1 LHRLSPSA
9 TLSPGVENELTRA
22 RGGTAVR
29 DHPKQPDQES
39 DESLEVDDR
48 KDSMRKLDRR
58 QFLGAGAVG
67 VFAMGTGISRAG
79 AENERSGPL
88 SGTVRFDRPLGF
100 QSYGVRGEIEKDFTG
115 TLKSVQELGYAFV
128 EMCSPRGNY
137 YKTAGYG
144 NLTALPP
151 AEIKQQIEDTGLSCR
166 SAHFEPHEVVVDDPA
181 RTAEYAAALGL
192 ADMVMSD
199 SGVPADGTVD
209 DIKRWAEKA
218 NRAAEVVKAAGLRL
232 GYHNHAIGPQMEGRP
247 QYEHIM
253 EALDPD
259 LITMQ
264 FQLAS
269 IAGGYDIVYYL
280 EKYAGRYFSLHMHDY
295 DPAKKGRVP
304 GRLGGIVPCG
314 EGMIDWPVLLKAAS
328 NSDIAEHGYI
338 VEIETEE
345 PLEGLRKSIGFL
357 RTVEV

>member
-1 LHRLSPSA
+1 M
-9 TLSPGVENELTRA
+9 
-22 RGGTAVR
+22 
-29 DHPKQPDQES
+29 S
-39 DESLEVDDR
+39 DDG
-48 KDSMRKLDRR
+48 RKLDRR
-58 QFLGAGAVG
+58 QFLGTSAVG
-67 VFAMGTGISRAG
+67 MLAVGAGIGRAG
-79 AENERSGPL
+79 AQSGQ
-88 SGTVRFDRPLGF
+88 SGAASRASLFDRPLGF
-100 QSYGVRGEIEKDFTG
+100 QSYAVRREIERDFTG
-115 TLKSVQELGYAFV
+115 TLKSVQELGYASV

-151 AEIKQQIEDTGLSCR
+151 AEVKQQIEDTGLICR

-192 ADMVMSD
+192 ADIVMSG
-199 SGVPADGTVD
+199 SGVPNDGTVD

-232 GYHNHAIGPQMEGRP
+232 GYHNHAVGPQVEGRP

-259 LITMQ
+259 LVTMQ

-280 EKYAGRYFSLHMHDY
+280 EKYAGRYSSLHMHDY
-295 DPAKKGRVP
+295 DPAKKGRQP

-314 EGMIDWPVLLKAAS
+314 EGMIDWPVLLKAALQ
-328 NSDIAEHGYI
+328 SDIADYGFI

-345 PLEGLRKSIGFL
+345 PLEGMRRSIEFL
-357 RTVEV
+357 RTVEI

>member
-1 LHRLSPSA
+1 M
-9 TLSPGVENELTRA
+9 N
-22 RGGTAVR
+22 
-29 DHPKQPDQES
+29 
-39 DESLEVDDR
+39 DEG
-48 KDSMRKLDRR
+48 RR
-58 QFLGAGAVG
+58 INRREFLGTSAVG
-67 VFAMGTGISRAG
+67 VFAVGTGIGCADGQSQQSA
-79 AENERSGPL
+79 AASGG
-88 SGTVRFDRPLGF
+88 SSFDKPLGF
-100 QSYGVRGEIEKDFTG
+100 QSYGVREEIEQDFTG
-115 TLKSVQELGYAFV
+115 TLESVQELGYAYV

-151 AEIKQQIEDTGLSCR
+151 AEVKQQIEDTGLICK

-192 ADMVMSD
+192 ADVVMSG
-199 SGVPADGTVD
+199 SGVPDDGTVD

-218 NRAAEVVKAAGLRL
+218 NGAAEVVRAAGLRL
-232 GYHNHAIGPQMEGRP
+232 GYHNHAIGPQVNGRP

-269 IAGGYDIVYYL
+269 IQGGYDIVYYL
-280 EKYAGRYFSLHMHDY
+280 EKYAGRFSSLHMHDY
-295 DPAKKGRVP
+295 DPAKKGRQA

-314 EGMIDWPVLLKAAS
+314 EGMVDWPALFNAAMK
-328 NSDIAEHGYI
+328 SDIAEHGFI

-345 PLEGLRKSIGFL
+345 PLEGMRRSIGFL
-357 RTVEV
+357 RTVEA